1 MAPGPLEVSS
11 GQPSRKGLHKKVD
24 LVSNIMMTATDSI
37 IARTHGGTYTQSPQ
51 PHPKKEVK
59 VLAALVICSYHNLV

>member
-37 IARTHGGTYTQSPQ
+37 IARTHGGTYTIAGAP
-51 PHPKKEVK
+51 PKKEVK
-59 VLAALVICSYHNLV
+59 VLVTLLLICSY